1 MHFLV
6 KIQENSRYKQTTNKV
21 PLMFLDVEVLS
32 QKNYLRFYF
41 LSTKKQRTV
50 YVFSIY
56 KRKNNQKE
64 RSILTRKLKTNN
76 KDVFRG

>member
-1 MHFLV
+1 
-6 KIQENSRYKQTTNKV
+6 
-21 PLMFLDVEVLS
+21 MFLDVEVLL
-32 QKNYLRFYF
+32 QRNYLRFCF

-56 KRKNNQKE
+56 KRKNNQKK